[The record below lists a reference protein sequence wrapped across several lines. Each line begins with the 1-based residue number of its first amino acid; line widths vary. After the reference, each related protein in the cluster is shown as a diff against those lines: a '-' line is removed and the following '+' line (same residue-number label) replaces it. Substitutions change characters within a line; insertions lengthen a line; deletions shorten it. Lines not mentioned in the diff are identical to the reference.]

1 VIDLF
6 KRITIMDKHTK
17 EVFLKSSSTV
27 VIQIIGVS
35 ARLITSIILGRILG
49 AAGLGEVNLIN
60 QVITIVAVLSMFG
73 MDHVLVKKIA
83 ISNANQNHKQVG
95 NAVYTA
101 LVTNV
106 LVAFLLTTVGVLCS
120 KYISI
125 TFNSLELQIPLII
138 SLIVIIPQ
146 TIGGVFAS
154 SINGYNKIWQSR
166 LLKDFSTSLIV
177 LLGICALWFLEIP
190 ITLFSVI
197 ILYAIGRIATF
208 LIASIYWTYLFK
220 PIFIKDILDK
230 SMLKMAKPL
239 LFVSATSLLLT
250 SVDILMLGWLS
261 NASNVGLYTVATRLV
276 LFIAF
281 FLQITNSAV
290 SPKIATFYANKQF
303 TEMNLMVK
311 QVTFWLIF
319 IGVLSLLFFLFFGK
333 PILGLW
339 GGDFKEAYICLI
351 ILCFGQFV
359 NISTGCSGV
368 LLIMSG
374 NEKVFSYISGFFLL
388 LNLVLNY
395 FLILRYDIIG
405 AAAATTITI
414 AGENI
419 VRVIVAKQKTGILT
433 IPIGLK
439 KIKKKVKN

>member
-1 VIDLF
+1 MIDLF
-6 KRITIMDKHTK
+6 KRITIMDEHTK

-60 QVITIVAVLSMFG
+60 QVITIVMVLSMFG

-83 ISNANQNHKQVG
+83 ISNANQNHEQVG

-101 LVTNV
+101 LVTNI
-106 LVAFLLTTVGVLCS
+106 LVAFLLTIVGVLCS
-120 KYISI
+120 KHISI
-125 TFNSLELQIPLII
+125 AFNSLELQIPLII

-177 LLGICALWFLEIP
+177 LIGICILWFLEIP
-190 ITLFSVI
+190 ITLYTVI

-208 LIASIYWTYLFK
+208 LIASIYWRYLFK
-220 PIFIKDILDK
+220 PIFIKEFLDK

-303 TEMNLMVK
+303 TEMTLMVK
-311 QVTFWLIF
+311 QVTFWLIV

-339 GGDFKEAYICLI
+339 GDDFKEAYICLV

-368 LLIMSG
+368 LLIMTG
-374 NEKVFSYISGFFLL
+374 NEKVFSYISGCFLL

-405 AAAATTITI
+405 AAIATTITI

-419 VRVIVAKQKTGILT
+419 TRVIVAKQKTGILT

-439 KIKKKVKN
+439 KK

>member
-1 VIDLF
+1 MIDLF

-60 QVITIVAVLSMFG
+60 QVITIVMVLSMFG

-83 ISNANQNHKQVG
+83 ISNANQNHEQVG

-101 LVTNV
+101 LVTNI
-106 LVAFLLTTVGVLCS
+106 LVASLLTIVGVLCS

-125 TFNSLELQIPLII
+125 AFNSLELQIPLII

-177 LLGICALWFLEIP
+177 LLGICALWSLEIP
-190 ITLFSVI
+190 ITLFTVI
-197 ILYAIGRIATF
+197 ILYAIGRVVTF
-208 LIASIYWTYLFK
+208 LIASIYWRYLFK
-220 PIFIKDILDK
+220 PIFIKEFLDK

-290 SPKIATFYANKQF
+290 APKIATFYANKQF

-311 QVTFWLIF
+311 QVTFWLIV

-339 GGDFKEAYICLI
+339 GDDFKEAYICLV

-359 NISTGCSGV
+359 NISTGCSGI
-368 LLIMSG
+368 LLIMTG

-405 AAAATTITI
+405 AAIATTITI

-419 VRVIVAKQKTGILT
+419 ARVIVAKQKTGILT

-439 KIKKKVKN
+439 KIKK